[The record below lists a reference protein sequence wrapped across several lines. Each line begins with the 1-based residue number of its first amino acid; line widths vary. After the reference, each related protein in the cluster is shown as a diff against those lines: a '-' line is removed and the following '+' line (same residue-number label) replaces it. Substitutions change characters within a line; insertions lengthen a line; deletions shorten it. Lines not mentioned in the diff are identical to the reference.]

1 MLILPGDQA
10 ISGWGKAISSSEFA
24 MTDQVV
30 KPNEKFYFNLIPQP
44 FAGKLLTAKVYILLL
59 NPGLGNLDLFAE
71 EQSPEYRNKLV
82 KSLRGNCPHLYF
94 DPSLHWTGGF
104 QWFTRKFKTLI
115 KEVQKDKSWSMQ
127 QTLSFFAEHVA
138 TIELVPY
145 HSAHFSLNQKVIDQ
159 LQSVN
164 LVREFVC
171 NELVKRAKAGD
182 CTIIVS
188 RKAREWGI
196 KASKNIVVYTAMEAR
211 GAHLS
216 AKTRGGEAILKQL
229 KKFY

>member
-1 MLILPGDQA
+1 M
-10 ISGWGKAISSSEFA
+10 ISGYGGAITASEFA

-30 KPNEKFYFNLIPQP
+30 IPDSSFYFNLIPQP
-44 FAGKLLTAKVYILLL
+44 FLGKIETAKVYILLL

-71 EQSPEYRNKLV
+71 EQSPEFRNKLIN
-82 KSLRGNCPHLYF
+82 SLSGNCPHLYF

-104 QWFTRKFKTLI
+104 QWFARKFKTLI
-115 KEVQKDKSWSMQ
+115 KEVKEDKSWSMQ
-127 QTLSFFAEHVA
+127 ETLSFFAEHVA

-159 LQSVN
+159 LQSVKV
-164 LVREFVC
+164 VRDFVC
-171 NELVKRAKAGD
+171 NDLVKRAEAGD

-188 RKAREWGI
+188 RKARDWGI
-196 KASKNIVVYTAMEAR
+196 KESKNIVVYSATEAR
-211 GAHLS
+211 GAHIS